1 MMKNLVDSPLFGVTL
16 TIGMLVL
23 FQYLFRKTKNPLL
36 NPLVFAIGSI
46 IGILLLFNIPYSSYE
61 KGGQLIT
68 FFLGPVTVCLAVPL
82 YKHIDLLKR
91 HVIPILIGTLI
102 GIITSLSSII
112 LLGKLLGL
120 NREMILSLLPKATTT
135 AIAIDLAKQAGGDP
149 SLTIFFVVIAGT
161 FGYMFG
167 EQILKLLKIRTH
179 IAKGIGMGTAAH
191 VFGTNRA
198 LLMSD
203 EIGAMSSLA
212 IGIAGLMTTLLLP
225 VFIVLI

>member
-1 MMKNLVDSPLFGVTL
+1 MNNLLDTPLFGVTL
-16 TIGMLVL
+16 TIGMLLL

-36 NPLVFAIGSI
+36 NPLIFAIGSI
-46 IGILLLFNIPYSSYE
+46 IGVLLLFNIPYASYE

-82 YKHIDLLKR
+82 YKHIELLKK
-91 HVIPILIGTLI
+91 HVVPILIGSLI
-102 GIITSLSSII
+102 GVITSLSSI
-112 LLGKLLGL
+112 LVLGRVFQL
-120 NREMILSLLPKATTT
+120 NREMIASLLPKATTT
-135 AIAIDLAKQAGGDP
+135 AIAIDLAKEAQGDP
-149 SLTIFFVVIAGT
+149 TLTVFFVVIAGT
-161 FGYMFG
+161 IGYMFG
-167 EQILKLLKIRTH
+167 EQILKLFKIKSSV
-179 IAKGIGMGTAAH
+179 AKGIGMGTAAH

-225 VFIVLI
+225 LFLLFV